1 MNLMKLINFNFIKEN
16 IKKSLGILL
25 FLFFII
31 PIVNILYL
39 FNMLNQQIYVINLID
54 LTKMTYFASFIFP
67 VVIAYILNNYLLYN
81 TLSDHGLYDLL
92 KSGNICTCYIV
103 SRYSV
108 SFSCICCLCEDVD
121 HDLVQSLINF
131 FKGPGQS

>member
-1 MNLMKLINFNFIKEN
+1 M
-16 IKKSLGILL
+16 
-25 FLFFII
+25 
-31 PIVNILYL
+31 
-39 FNMLNQQIYVINLID
+39 
-54 LTKMTYFASFIFP
+54 
-67 VVIAYILNNYLLYN
+67 NNYLLYN
-81 TLSDHGLYDLL
+81 TLSDHSVYYLL

-131 FKGPGQS
+131 FKGDVYKRQTKVLYLTFTEDIIYIISFIWEGFLC

>member
-39 FNMLNQQIYVINLID
+39 NEMKFHTRE
-54 LTKMTYFASFIFP
+54 LTHWSHSDNFKSKFS
-67 VVIAYILNNYLLYN
+67 LL
-81 TLSDHGLYDLL
+81 
-92 KSGNICTCYIV
+92 
-103 SRYSV
+103 
-108 SFSCICCLCEDVD
+108 
-121 HDLVQSLINF
+121 
-131 FKGPGQS
+131 

>member
-1 MNLMKLINFNFIKEN
+1 MNLRKLINFNFIKEN

-67 VVIAYILNNYLLYN
+67 VVIAYILNNYLFKQNSLDFY
-81 TLSDHGLYDLL
+81 LSKPINKRKLFFQ
-92 KSGNICTCYIV
+92 I
-103 SRYSV
+103 
-108 SFSCICCLCEDVD
+108 FW
-121 HDLVQSLINF
+121 LVFYLF
-131 FKGPGQS
+131 

>member
-1 MNLMKLINFNFIKEN
+1 MNLRKLFNFNFIKEN

-54 LTKMTYFASFIFP
+54 LTKMTYVASFVFP
-67 VVIAYILNNYLLYN
+67 VVIAYILNNYFYLA
-81 TLSDHGLYDLL
+81 
-92 KSGNICTCYIV
+92 
-103 SRYSV
+103 
-108 SFSCICCLCEDVD
+108 F
-121 HDLVQSLINF
+121 
-131 FKGPGQS
+131 

>member
-1 MNLMKLINFNFIKEN
+1 MNLRKLFNFNFIKEN

-54 LTKMTYFASFIFP
+54 LTKMTYFASFVFP
-67 VVIAYILNNYLLYN
+67 VVIAYILNNYLFKQNSLDFYLSKPINKRKFFFQIFWLVFYLY
-81 TLSDHGLYDLL
+81 
-92 KSGNICTCYIV
+92 
-103 SRYSV
+103 
-108 SFSCICCLCEDVD
+108 
-121 HDLVQSLINF
+121 
-131 FKGPGQS
+131 